1 MFEPPNSNQA
11 SPSGISDRQTNSLAG
26 LLSRR
31 SRSQWRLPGEEDR
44 TSIVGKTGS
53 GKTTAGLFILEAQNL
68 VEKMPWIILDYKG
81 DEHIAKVPARPVRAD
96 SEPPV
101 DPGLYKLEASPF
113 LERDDPVE
121 IFLKKV
127 WKNGHTGL
135 FFDEA
140 YMLPDRFGRTSG
152 GTLRALFTTGRSRK
166 IPIISLSQRPM
177 DVTKYNFS
185 EASHHVIF
193 RLPDKGDR
201 DVVRGR
207 VPNEEFDLK
216 FGRYGTDL
224 PEFHSMWYDVS
235 RDNCF
240 TMLPFPHPDETI
252 ERLKE
257 TAKINRW
264 M

>member
-1 MFEPPNSNQA
+1 V
-11 SPSGISDRQTNSLAG
+11 
-26 LLSRR
+26 LLSPDPPTLSFLTAARARR
-31 SRSQWRLPGEEDR
+31 DGWRLPGDQDR

-53 GKTTAGLFILEAQNL
+53 GKTTAGLFILQN
-68 VEKMPWIILDYKG
+68 EMEQFPKMPWIVIDYKG
-81 DEHIAKVPARPVRAD
+81 DEHIAKIPARPVRP
-96 SEPPV
+96 SGESPT

-113 LERDDPVE
+113 LEREDPVE
-121 IFLKKV
+121 QFLNKV
-127 WKNGHTGL
+127 WHNGRTGL

-140 YMLPDRFGRTSG
+140 YMLPDRFGRRGG
-152 GTLRALFTTGRSRK
+152 GTLRALFTTGRSRH

-185 EASHHVIF
+185 EASHHIIF

-207 VPNEEFDLK
+207 VPNEEFDK
-216 FGRYGTDL
+216 RFGVYGTDL
-224 PEFHSMWYDVS
+224 PEFHSMWYDVQ

-252 ERLKE
+252 ARLTE
-257 TAKINRW
+257 MAKINRW
-264 M
+264 L